1 MVKPFIKVTKDF
13 YKRGDCDLYAFRY
26 LGECHTFF
34 LMLTMA
40 EYSGE
45 KRGTVTTTIEEL
57 AAKACVTKAKMNQWI
72 RTLKDK
78 GLISTQRIN
87 KTDVL
92 VTINEFDAFN
102 GKNTYSPHSDAT
114 DTQTQDINNV
124 DVSDASN
131 DTKTTDNPQTHDR
144 HPFLSSDSDNL
155 EASKNKEYRTKN
167 STSYSSLTIKEKEK
181 KKNNIKR
188 KKEKFGGRPEAV
200 AAIAGDLSKFVAYAQ
215 SKSDEID
222 ISPMW
227 VEREFEKWSNWM
239 DANNKTYSNYNK
251 AFSNW
256 ILNAIAYQMER
267 QPKRGTRLED
277 IPLLSADDY
286 S

>member
-1 MVKPFIKVTKDF
+1 MDRGYIKLHRDMVDSGPNTLALNHKSTLLYIHIALNANHSGSDKGKLRTNINHLAYVIGASYHSTRRWLDELCNSKLLDIQKDHKDSWIITVRNYCRMSGNSKNDVNDLDMESKNGIKQRLDNEVISDSYKPLKN
-13 YKRGDCDLYAFRY
+13 
-26 LGECHTFF
+26 
-34 LMLTMA
+34 
-40 EYSGE
+40 
-45 KRGTVTTTIEEL
+45 EEL
-57 AAKACVTKAKMNQWI
+57 
-72 RTLKDK
+72 
-78 GLISTQRIN
+78 RIE
-87 KTDVL
+87 K
-92 VTINEFDAFN
+92 
-102 GKNTYSPHSDAT
+102 
-114 DTQTQDINNV
+114 
-124 DVSDASN
+124 
-131 DTKTTDNPQTHDR
+131 
-144 HPFLSSDSDNL
+144 
-155 EASKNKEYRTKN
+155 
-167 STSYSSLTIKEKEK
+167 KEK

-286 S
+286 N